1 MSILLHLLEFEKSD
15 LCTCEI
21 CPVHPLFLPSS
32 KTEKGMSSDNN
43 SVSSPSSS
51 SGSGRS
57 REECNGRSMGEG
69 SGQLAG
75 VGRIPIEV
83 TVETRQDSPE
93 ELAESSLSIRVGY
106 RWVAED
112 VQTQY
117 SLCKWFRLPIF
128 KRNIRRNIMS
138 LERVNAID
146 CICHG

>member
-1 MSILLHLLEFEKSD
+1 
-15 LCTCEI
+15 
-21 CPVHPLFLPSS
+21 
-32 KTEKGMSSDNN
+32 MSSDNN

-57 REECNGRSMGEG
+57 REECNGRSMSEG

-83 TVETRQDSPE
+83 NVETRQDSLE
-93 ELAESSLSIRVGY
+93 ELAESSLPIRVGY

-117 SLCKWFRLPIF
+117 SLCKWFHLLT
-128 KRNIRRNIMS
+128 S
-138 LERVNAID
+138 
-146 CICHG
+146 